1 MPEPIPLRSPGGRP
15 RRSSPSTEVGYSTP
29 QDEAAWWQINVEETP
44 ELQWPLSIEVFD
56 RMRRQDAQVQS
67 VLRAVTLPVR
77 QTEWRLDPAGARDEV
92 VQFVADDLGLQIKGQ
107 DDDTPPA
114 RTRDRF
120 SWSEHLQNALLMTV
134 FGHMYFEQVYRP
146 PGADGYMH
154 LRKLAPRWPRTIA
167 KINVAMDG
175 GLKSIEQHPPS
186 GLVAVNGKGPV
197 LDVSRL
203 VAYVLDREGA
213 NWLGTSLLRAAY
225 KHWLI
230 KDRLLRT
237 WAQSIDRNGM
247 GLPVYKGGDPNL
259 ATVPADDLEKGETLA
274 RSVRSG
280 DNSGASIPFSSE
292 FDLLGV
298 KGTLPDAEKAVRYH
312 DEQIGR
318 SVLAHFLNLNAQGGS
333 YALASVQAGTF
344 FGSLNSLAQ
353 TFADTTTQHVVED
366 MVDLNFGVE
375 EPAPR
380 IVFQTIGQD
389 AMAIVEMVKLLL
401 DSGATFADPKLDAYM
416 RDLVGLPVRAPFSP
430 PPTSGSSS

>member
-1 MPEPIPLRSPGGRP
+1 MPLRSPGGRP
-15 RRSSPSTEVGYSTP
+15 RRSSPSTEVGYSSP
-29 QDEAAWWQINVEETP
+29 QDEASWWSVNVEETP

-92 VQFVADDLGLQIKGQ
+92 VQFVADDLGLRIKGQ

-146 PGADGYMH
+146 LGADGFMH
-154 LRKLAPRWPRTIA
+154 LRKLAPRWPRTIS

-175 GLKSIEQHPPS
+175 GLKSIEQHPPA
-186 GLVAVNGKGPV
+186 GLIAVDGKGPI
-197 LDVSRL
+197 LDVTRL

-237 WAQSIDRNGM
+237 WAQTIDRNGM
-247 GLPVYKGGDPNL
+247 GLPVYTGGDPNL
-259 ATVPADDLEKGETLA
+259 VTVPPDDLDKGEGVA
-274 RSVRSG
+274 KSVRSG
-280 DNSGASIPFSSE
+280 DNSGAGIPFSAKLE
-292 FDLLGV
+292 LLGV

-366 MVDLNFGVE
+366 MVDLNFGVD

-380 IVFQTIGQD
+380 VVFEPIGRD
-389 AMAIVEMVKLLL
+389 SAAVVAAVKDLLATGALKASPGL
-401 DSGATFADPKLDAYM
+401 DSWL
-416 RDLVGLPVRAPFSP
+416 RDLLGLPAKDYVIPQPNPA
-430 PPTSGSSS
+430 SGGDQ